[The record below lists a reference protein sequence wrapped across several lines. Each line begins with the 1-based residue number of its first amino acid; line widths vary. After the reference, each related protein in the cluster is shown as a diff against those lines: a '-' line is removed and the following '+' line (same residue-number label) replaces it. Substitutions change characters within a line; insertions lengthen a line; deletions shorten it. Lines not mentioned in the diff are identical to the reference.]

1 MFFCN
6 ILSPRFI
13 GKLQF
18 RTPVAVLLLVT
29 VCTSLFLSVSSSS
42 SVCMSGPQSPVSP
55 CFSVKL
61 FPFFSFFLSP
71 LAGHLCSHFFLMFLS
86 LMISSAL
93 FSTYIY
99 NFVLL
104 NLSLPRY
111 ILPDL
116 CDPFS
121 SDVSIFLF
129 LGSPFSILLVCFSVC
144 LSVFLTL
151 LQHSFPFSNCYYF
164 LPPPTP
170 PLTPLLI
177 LKQCSKS
184 NLRRKN
190 KREDKFPYTVHS
202 QS

>member
-29 VCTSLFLSVSSSS
+29 VRTSLFLSVSSSS

-144 LSVFLTL
+144 LYFFPL
-151 LQHSFPFSNCYYF
+151 LQYYFPFSNCYYF